1 MAVKDARDLQLWGTV
16 AVVGA
21 ALAVVA
27 AYLAD
32 GAPLVWAVATVE
44 VLLVMVY
51 VGRRFRYMARRA
63 GATRAAGRARAA
75 AVQPGA
81 RAGAAH
87 CERCRRVHE
96 QRAESAARRATLSVT
111 GAVEEPGSAGHV
123 VGHQRDTHVLDD
135 EGPEGEGVEDLVEPE
150 PSW

>member
-1 MAVKDARDLQLWGTV
+1 MAAKDSRDLQLWGGV

-32 GAPLVWAVATVE
+32 GAPLVWVVASVE

-51 VGRRFRYMARRA
+51 VGRRFQYLVS
-63 GATRAAGRARAA
+63 TRPAA
-75 AVQPGA
+75 ASHGSA
-81 RAGAAH
+81 ADAAH
-87 CERCRRVHE
+87 CERCRRARE
-96 QRAESAARRATLSVT
+96 LRDGLAARRAGTPA
-111 GAVEEPGSAGHV
+111 GAQASAGHV
-123 VGHQRDTHVLDD
+123 VGHQRDAHVLHD

-150 PSW
+150 PSR